1 MRKLFPLFCLL
12 LAACASVLPT
22 PNDFPPPPST
32 VIVEFPTAA
41 FFTQTPEPRRQPV
54 TEDDM
59 VDARNFL
66 LILRTRVAAGDD
78 YGIAESVKYPITVNV
93 GGPVEIFTAEEFV
106 AQYDRIFNDKVI
118 HALTNM
124 GEEDLI
130 RLPPGI
136 RIGQGEIWFDLF
148 CVDAA
153 CSDTQFLITQINN

>member
-1 MRKLFPLFCLL
+1 MRKLFPLICLFL
-12 LAACASVLPT
+12 TACASVLPT
-22 PNDFPPPPST
+22 PNDFPPPPLT
-32 VIVEFPTAA
+32 VILEFPTAV

-59 VDARNFL
+59 QDAHNFL
-66 LILRTRVAAGDD
+66 LILYTRVAAGDD
-78 YGIAESVKYPITVNV
+78 YGIAESVKYPITV
-93 GGPVEIFTAEEFV
+93 GQMEIFTAEEFV
-106 AQYDRIFNDKVI
+106 AQYDRIFNDKVL
-118 HALTNM
+118 HALTNT

-130 RLPPGI
+130 HLPPGI